1 MAASIST
8 MLTLNNEDTKFPL
21 STKPALCNFSDRQLL
36 NCLEK
41 INQGLDNLEKKSPN
55 FQRPEIKSGL
65 RGTRY
70 FIEFPIV
77 AKNFDAFQFILQI
90 ENLIKLGKAKH
101 GARVIG
107 TDSFIKEDNVSYK
120 IDFENNSSTA
130 MGGKSNGTI
139 YLRGIIG
146 Q

>member
-1 MAASIST
+1 
-8 MLTLNNEDTKFPL
+8 
-21 STKPALCNFSDRQLL
+21 
-36 NCLEK
+36 
-41 INQGLDNLEKKSPN
+41 
-55 FQRPEIKSGL
+55 
-65 RGTRY
+65 
-70 FIEFPIV
+70 
-77 AKNFDAFQFILQI
+77 
-90 ENLIKLGKAKH
+90 
-101 GARVIG
+101 VIG